1 MPGGDIDGSAM
12 RCCWLMTMGSD
23 SEQFGFGHASGG
35 DWRAAAEGCL
45 ARLDPPS
52 GANLGFVYVTDALA
66 GDLGKITALLVEETG
81 IVDWVGT
88 TGVGICAT
96 GQEYFDV
103 PAVAAMA
110 GGFPAESFAL
120 FDRFGDDRAGFLAG
134 LRPWARHGEAHFAV
148 VHADPRDQHI
158 MAQVPALAD
167 AAGCFLVGGLASSRG
182 AYAHV
187 AGALTEGALSGV
199 MFSDAVPVATAL
211 TQGCSPIGPVHDV
224 TQSQD
229 NIAIEIDG
237 RAAVDV
243 LKEEIGEALAENLAQ
258 IGGIIFV
265 AFPVA
270 GSDRADYMVRNLV
283 GLDEERGV
291 LAIGA
296 PLEDGQKLMFCRRDG
311 DSARAD
317 LARML
322 TDLKRRATTPPR
334 GAIYFTCLGRGP
346 NMFGAQSAE
355 LAAIQDQLGDV
366 PLVGFFCN
374 GEISHDRVYS
384 YTGVL
389 SLFL

>member
-1 MPGGDIDGSAM
+1 MQ
-12 RCCWLMTMGSD
+12 
-23 SEQFGFGHASGG
+23 QFGFGHASGD
-35 DWRAAAEGCL
+35 DWRAATQGCL
-45 ARLDPPS
+45 DQLDPPP

-66 GDLGKITALLVEETG
+66 GELGNITALLAQETG

-103 PAVAAMA
+103 PAVAVMA

-134 LRPWARHGEAHFAV
+134 LGPWAGRGEAHFAV
-148 VHADPRDQHI
+148 VHADPRDHNI

-182 AYAHV
+182 TYAHV

-224 TQSQD
+224 THCQG

-243 LKEEIGEALAENLAQ
+243 LKDEIGPDLAQNLAQ

-283 GLDEERGV
+283 GLDEERGI

-296 PLEDGQKLMFCRRDG
+296 PLEDGQKIMFCRRDG
-311 DSARAD
+311 ETARAD

-322 TDLKRRATTPPR
+322 SDLKRRATTPPK
-334 GAIYFTCLGRGP
+334 GAVYFTCLGRGP

>member
-1 MPGGDIDGSAM
+1 MPGSDIDGSAM

-66 GDLGKITALLVEETG
+66 GDLGKITAQLVEETG

-224 TQSQD
+224 TQCRD

-237 RAAVDV
+237 GAAVDV